1 MWNKRGEEPEPA
13 RGPEELAP
21 LPREPR
27 PAPPAALGVA
37 MIGKQMRIRGEIH
50 SGEDLLVDGHVEGSL
65 DLPGHRL
72 TVGPGGEVQADI
84 RAREVVIQG
93 NVKGNVEAREKVT
106 IRKDARLNG
115 DLRMAGIQ
123 IEDGAYFKGSID
135 IIRPD
140 SGASATGE
148 APSGAP
154 SARPAPRTGAPAAP
168 PPPGARK

>member
-1 MWNKRGEEPEPA
+1 MWNKRAEEPEPA
-13 RGPEELAP
+13 RAPEEIAP
-21 LPREPR
+21 VPREQR
-27 PAPPAALGVA
+27 PAPAQGAAV
-37 MIGKQMRIRGEIH
+37 IGKQMRIRGEIH
-50 SGEDLLVDGHVEGSL
+50 SGEDLLVDGQVEGAL

-106 IRKDARLNG
+106 IRKDARLSG

-140 SGASATGE
+140 SGASPRGE
-148 APSGAP
+148 GPSGAP
-154 SARPAPRTGAPAAP
+154 SARQAPGAGTAP
-168 PPPGARK
+168 GPPQPGARK